1 VDIWT
6 IGHST
11 HPLERFIALLERHA
25 IAVVADVRI
34 APASRRH
41 PHFAAAALARSL
53 SERGIAHEHLR
64 ELGGRRRPRRDS
76 PNAGWTVAGF
86 QGYADYMATPAF
98 AAALERLERLAG
110 SRRTAIMCAEAQ
122 WWRCH
127 RRLIADALF
136 ARGWHVVHIASDGAT
151 SEHELT
157 EFAIV
162 SDDGDISYPPRQGS
176 LRLDLQ

>member
-1 VDIWT
+1 
-6 IGHST
+6 
-11 HPLERFIALLERHA
+11 
-25 IAVVADVRI
+25 
-34 APASRRH
+34 
-41 PHFAAAALARSL
+41 
-53 SERGIAHEHLR
+53 
-64 ELGGRRRPRRDS
+64 
-76 PNAGWTVAGF
+76 
-86 QGYADYMATPAF
+86 
-98 AAALERLERLAG
+98 
-110 SRRTAIMCAEAQ
+110 MCAEAQ